1 MSRKVLSHEAGVME
15 PLQQHHLKNHSHNN
29 NSHNDDNNDT
39 PVQHRA
45 YGPWRFAVKTSIFM
59 QAKWT

>member
-1 MSRKVLSHEAGVME
+1 ME